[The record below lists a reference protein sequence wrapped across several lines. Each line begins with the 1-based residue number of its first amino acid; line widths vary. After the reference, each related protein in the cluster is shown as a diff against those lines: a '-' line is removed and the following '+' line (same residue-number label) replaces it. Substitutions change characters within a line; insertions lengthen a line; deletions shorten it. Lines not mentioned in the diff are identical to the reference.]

1 MRRSVGTI
9 TYELTYKRVKN
20 LNLRVTGE
28 GEVRVSAPKRAPAG
42 EIDRFVASRAAWI
55 EAARA
60 RIAVRKAQ
68 AQVADTEYTDAQ
80 CLAAFNAV
88 SDEIYP
94 LFADILPGKPKIQVR
109 QMKTRWGVCHVAKNC
124 ITLNKQLIAKPKAA
138 LEYVV
143 LHEYVHFLHPDH
155 QKGFHETMAK
165 LMPDYKA
172 RRALLRA
179 VPVN

>member
-60 RIAVRKAQ
+60 RIAVRKRGGA
-68 AQVADTEYTDAQ
+68 
-80 CLAAFNAV
+80 
-88 SDEIYP
+88 
-94 LFADILPGKPKIQVR
+94 R
-109 QMKTRWGVCHVAKNC
+109 
-124 ITLNKQLIAKPKAA
+124 
-138 LEYVV
+138 
-143 LHEYVHFLHPDH
+143 PD
-155 QKGFHETMAK
+155 
-165 LMPDYKA
+165 
-172 RRALLRA
+172 RRAEGAGAGGGHRIYRR
-179 VPVN
+179 PVLGRV